1 VPVFHSG
8 ALNKEIESMTL
19 RTALIAGTILGL
31 GTISALSVPATAA
44 TIGTANPVLSGMN
57 GSDGV
62 VTKVQNRKWDRRRH
76 GDRRR
81 HREGRYRYFYGGY
94 YYATPWW
101 QVGVGLPGVPGVVV
115 GIPTPWTPAW
125 FTYCERKYGRFDR
138 RTGRYYRGGR
148 WIDCR

>member
-1 VPVFHSG
+1 VVVFQFRS
-8 ALNKEIESMTL
+8 LTQKEIESMTL
-19 RTALIAGTILGL
+19 RTALIAGTVLGI
-31 GTISALSVPATAA
+31 GAISGLSVSASAA
-44 TIGTANPVLSGMN
+44 TIGTSNHAISSMY
-57 GSDGV
+57 GSDGAV
-62 VTKVQNRKWDRRRH
+62 IQVQDRRWDRRRH

-81 HREGRYRYFYGGY
+81 HREGRYRHFYGGY

-101 QVGVGLPGVPGVVV
+101 QVGIPGVVV

-148 WIDCR
+148 WVECR

>member
-1 VPVFHSG
+1 
-8 ALNKEIESMTL
+8 MTF

-31 GTISALSVPATAA
+31 GTISAFSGSATAA
-44 TIGTANPVLSGMN
+44 TISTANPAISGMN

-62 VTKVQNRKWDRRRH
+62 VTKVQSRKWDRRRD

-125 FTYCERKYGRFDR
+125 FTYCEREYGRFDR
-138 RTGRYYRGGR
+138 RTGRYYRGGK
-148 WIDCR
+148 WVDCR

>member
-1 VPVFHSG
+1 VVVFHSG
-8 ALNKEIESMTL
+8 DLQKEIESMTL

-31 GTISALSVPATAA
+31 GAISGLGVSASAA
-44 TIGTANPVLSGMN
+44 TIGSANPAISNMN
-57 GSDGV
+57 DSDGV
-62 VTKVQNRKWDRRRH
+62 VTKVQERKWDRRRH

-81 HREGRYRYFYGGY
+81 HREGRYRYLYGGY

-101 QVGVGLPGVPGVVV
+101 QVGVGIPGVVV

-125 FTYCERKYGRFDR
+125 FTYCERKYGHFDR

-148 WIDCR
+148 WVDCR